1 MNRMLTP
8 LGKHPI
14 VDPDLLSEAS
24 LEGRYICCLSE
35 RDVFIIRSYLFPFS
49 SWPTRFARPKGGQRW
64 EMSTGEEFASYQN
77 DIQELDSKITG
88 GDFMT
93 CLEQGLSEVAQAL
106 KYMADRQCCVSGS
119 IGPGGGVVST
129 YTDGEGNTRPIYGG
143 VPPATL
149 PDQGFPSNYDSL
161 EDYLLDKCKLANLV
175 FDGWLLTIRGLAA
188 ITIFNAI
195 ALAGLIGFALAGSI
209 ILAPAAIPVMIG
221 ALIVLGTF
229 VAMFSDIA
237 DGLQENKAD
246 IVCGLYNSNTVEEM
260 TVILSDAVDLIIEG
274 FTITGPVGEALKL
287 VVMLLV
293 NSDTLSQLL
302 NGTAALGYPDA
313 DCSSCNPAV
322 RVWNMCTE
330 ELVIPNEDGSFTISS
345 VEGCANSYGCDA
357 VYFRAFVNEDG
368 SFPETV
374 IPFKCSAADPHPTG
388 ILTCRPAGCW
398 SYFDYQGNAIQ
409 VDLEDQDVNQCTSY
423 VFVIGDDPFDLTFTI
438 EAC

>member
-1 MNRMLTP
+1 MFTP

-14 VDPDLLSEAS
+14 VDPDLLNEAS

-49 SWPTRFARPKGGQRW
+49 GWPTRFARPKSGQRW

-93 CLEQGLSEVAQAL
+93 CLEQGLSEIAQAL
-106 KYMADRQCCVSGS
+106 KYMADRQCCEGGNV
-119 IGPGGGVVST
+119 GPGGGVVST
-129 YTDGEGNTRPIYGG
+129 YTDGNGNERPIYGSA
-143 VPPATL
+143 PPATL
-149 PDQGFPSNYDSL
+149 PEAGYPSNYDSL

-175 FDGWLLTIRGLAA
+175 FDGWLLTIRGLAT
-188 ITIFNAI
+188 ITVFNAI

-209 ILAPAAIPVMIG
+209 VLAPAAIPVMIG

-237 DGLQENKAD
+237 DGLQENKAS
-246 IVCGLYNSNTVEEM
+246 IVCDLYNSSTVEEM
-260 TVILSDAVDLIIEG
+260 TTLLSDAIDLTIEG
-274 FTITGPVGEALKL
+274 LSVAGPIGEALKL

-302 NGTAALGYPDA
+302 NGTATLGYPDA
-313 DCSSCNPAV
+313 DCSSCNPTV
-322 RVWNMCTE
+322 RVWDMCASQ
-330 ELVIPNEDGSFTISS
+330 LVAPNEDGSFTVSS
-345 VEGCANSYGCDA
+345 GPNCANSYGCDA
-357 VYFRAFVNEDG
+357 VYFRIGVLEDG
-368 SFPETV
+368 SFPET
-374 IPFKCSAADPHPTG
+374 ITTYKITATGDYPTG
-388 ILTCRPAGCW
+388 VASCRGTGAW
-398 SYFDYQGNAIQ
+398 NYFDYQGNGIQ
-409 VDLEDQDVNQCTSY
+409 VDLNDQDTDQCTSY
-423 VFVIGDDPFDLTFTI
+423 VFVIWDEPFSITFTY